1 MVYIL
6 SLVGL
11 QSTYIVDMQYLN
23 INNLGKCKFRKFTST
38 NEICFLLLS
47 SVFASNINNLC
58 RGQQSILNSI
68 ICIISYEADK
78 VNGFL
83 LLRAFRSLTL
93 HIKAMIDRILS
104 LKTQKNEDSAQTKRC
119 TWCYAWAIFYAHRII
134 NNIQGT

>member
-1 MVYIL
+1 MQ
-6 SLVGL
+6 L
-11 QSTYIVDMQYLN
+11 QKIYFHKRNMLPPPF
-23 INNLGKCKFRKFTST
+23 FR
-38 NEICFLLLS
+38 
-47 SVFASNINNLC
+47 FASNINNLC

-119 TWCYAWAIFYAHRII
+119 T
-134 NNIQGT
+134 